1 MALFTDA
8 SVVTLDDLLEFEISL
23 VQVASSHGINVETK
37 IRLATD
43 AVNDKLMVWLLR
55 AGASDPQYLH
65 RRFLGLSTIVVTPTL
80 QRWLCFESLS
90 RFFAEAYNVQLN
102 TRFQGKWT
110 EYRAEANQASDL
122 VFMSGLGI
130 VYNPLPKPAMPLVSV
145 QDGTAPPLAM
155 FIETVW
161 TDRHGNEGAT
171 SPVNG
176 VILGGASSIAVAM
189 AEGAIDVPKAAV
201 GWNVYVGAS
210 QDDLTRQ
217 NSSPLSI
224 GSTWQLPNTGLVDGP
239 EPLGGQEPNYYITL
253 PRISQRG

>member
-8 SVVTLDDLLEFEISL
+8 AVVTLDDLLAFETSL

-43 AVNDKLMVWLLR
+43 AVNDKLLLWLLR
-55 AGASDPQYLH
+55 AGASDPQYLN
-65 RRFLGLSTIVVTPTL
+65 RRFLGLSTIVVTPAV

-110 EYRAEANQASDL
+110 EYRMEANQASDL
-122 VFMSGLGI
+122 VFMSGIGI
-130 VYNPLPKPAMPLVSV
+130 VYNALPKPAMPLVSV
-145 QDGTAPPLAM
+145 QDGTAPALAM
-155 FIETVW
+155 FVKTVW
-161 TDRHGNEGAT
+161 VDRHGNEGAT

-176 VILGGASSIAVAM
+176 VILSGANSIAVAM
-189 AEGAIDVPKAAV
+189 AEGAVEIPKPAT
-201 GWNVYVGAS
+201 GWNVYAGTN
-210 QDDLTRQ
+210 QDDLTKQ
-217 NSSPLSI
+217 NSSPLAI
-224 GSTWQLPNTGLVDGP
+224 GSTWQLPDTGLIDGP
-239 EPLGGQEPNYYITL
+239 EALGGQQPNYYIVL

>member
-8 SVVTLDDLLEFEISL
+8 AVVTLDDLLEFETSL
-23 VQVASSHGINVETK
+23 VPVASSHGINVETK

-43 AVNDKLMVWLLR
+43 AVNDKLLLWLLR
-55 AGASDPQYLH
+55 AGASDPQYLT
-65 RRFLGLSTIVVTPTL
+65 RRFLGLSTIVVTPPL

-102 TRFQGKWT
+102 TRFQGKWN
-110 EYRAEANQASDL
+110 EYRTEANQASDL

-130 VYNPLPKPAMPLVSV
+130 VYNPLPKPAMPFVSV
-145 QDGTAPPLAM
+145 QDGTAPALAM

-161 TDRHGNEGAT
+161 VDRHGNEGAA

-176 VILGGASSIAVAM
+176 VILDGASSVAAAM
-189 AEGAIDVPKAAV
+189 AEGAVNVPKAAV
-201 GWNVYVGAS
+201 GWNVYAGS
-210 QDDLTRQ
+210 DQDDLTRQ
-217 NSSPLSI
+217 NSAPLSI
-224 GSTWQLPNTGLVDGP
+224 GSTWQLPNTGLVDGTHGP
-239 EPLGGQEPNYYITL
+239 IGQEPNYYIIL